1 MVVTNFEIEGLKKH
15 GSGKVREIYD
25 LGDTLLM
32 VATDRLS
39 AFDVI
44 LPDGIENKGKVLT
57 QTSLFWFD
65 MAKDII
71 KNHVITADIDEI
83 LERIGKAGC
92 PNPEA
97 YREILEGRSLI
108 TVKAKPLPIEC
119 IVRGYLTGSAMK
131 EYKKLEA
138 ETNGDSVE
146 LFGITLPKGMKEA
159 QIMPFPAF
167 TPSTKAEEGHDVNI
181 SAKECN
187 EIVGD
192 EIGNKLAEFSVKIY
206 EMARDYAKERGII
219 ICDTKFEF
227 GMYNGEMII
236 IDEALTPDSSRFWP
250 AETYEAGKNQPS
262 FDKQYVRDYLE
273 TLDWNKEYPGPK
285 LPEEVIKVTSDK
297 YTGCYKMLTG
307 KDLK

>member
-25 LGDTLLM
+25 LGDSLLM

-57 QTSLFWFD
+57 QISLFWFD

-71 KNHVITADIDEI
+71 KNHIITADIDEI
-83 LERIGKAGC
+83 LKKIGEAGC

-97 YREILEGRSLI
+97 YREILDGRSII
-108 TVKAKPLPIEC
+108 TVKANPVPIEC

-131 EYKKLEA
+131 EYKKLEK
-138 ETNGDSVE
+138 ETEGDFVN
-146 LFGITLPKGMKEA
+146 LFGIKLPKGMKEA
-159 QIMPFPAF
+159 QILPTPAF
-167 TPSTKAEEGHDVNI
+167 TPSTKAEEGHDMNI
-181 SAKECN
+181 SAAQAN
-187 EIVGD
+187 EIVGE
-192 EIGNKLAEFSVKIY
+192 EIGNKLASYSVKIY
-206 EMARDYAKERGII
+206 EMARDYAAKRGII

-227 GMYNGEMII
+227 GMYNGELII

-250 AETYEAGKNQPS
+250 ADTYEAGKVQPS

-285 LPEEVIKVTSDK
+285 LPEEVIKVTVDK
-297 YTGCYKMLTG
+297 YTSCYKMLTG
-307 KDLK
+307 KELK

>member
-1 MVVTNFEIEGLKKH
+1 MVVTNFEIEGLKKY

-25 LGDTLLM
+25 LGDSLLM

-57 QTSLFWFD
+57 QISLFWFD

-71 KNHVITADIDEI
+71 KNHVVTSDTDEI
-83 LERIGKAGC
+83 LKRIGEAGC

-97 YREILEGRSLI
+97 YREILDGRSLI

-131 EYKKLEA
+131 EYRKLEK
-138 ETNGDSVE
+138 ETEGDTVD
-146 LFGITLPKGMKEA
+146 LFGISLPKGMKEA
-159 QIMPFPAF
+159 QIMPQPAF
-167 TPSTKAEEGHDVNI
+167 TPSTKAEEGHDINI

-187 EIVGD
+187 EIVG
-192 EIGNKLAEFSVKIY
+192 EELGNKLAEYSVKIY

-227 GMYNGEMII
+227 GLLDGEMII

-250 AETYEAGKNQPS
+250 AEGYEAGKSQPS

-273 TLDWNKEYPGPK
+273 TLDWNKEYPGPE
-285 LPEEVIKVTSDK
+285 LPEEVRKVTSGK
-297 YTGCYKMLTG
+297 YTDCYKLLTG
-307 KDLK
+307 KELK

>member
-1 MVVTNFEIEGLKKH
+1 MIVTNFEIEGLKKY

-32 VATDRLS
+32 IATDRLS

-44 LPDGIENKGKVLT
+44 LPQGIENKGKVLT

-71 KNHVITADIDEI
+71 KNHVITSDTDEI
-83 LERIGKAGC
+83 LKRIGEAGC

-97 YREILEGRSLI
+97 YREILDGRSLI

-131 EYKKLEA
+131 EYRKLEK
-138 ETNGDSVE
+138 ETEGDTVD
-146 LFGITLPKGMKEA
+146 LFGISLPKGMKEA
-159 QIMPFPAF
+159 QIMPQPAF
-167 TPSTKAEEGHDVNI
+167 TPSTKAEEGHDINI

-187 EIVGD
+187 EIVG
-192 EIGNKLAEFSVKIY
+192 EELGNKLAQYSVKIY

-227 GMYNGEMII
+227 GLLDGEMII

-250 AETYEAGKNQPS
+250 AEGYEAGKSQPS

-273 TLDWNKEYPGPK
+273 TLDWNKEYPGPE
-285 LPEEVIKVTSDK
+285 LPEEVRKVTSGK
-297 YTGCYKMLTG
+297 YTDCYKLLTG
-307 KDLK
+307 KELK